1 MSQIALL
8 GALEIGL
15 VYGLV
20 ALGVFLSFRVLS
32 FPDLTVDGSFPL
44 GAAVAASAIVGG
56 IDPYLATGCAI
67 VAGALA
73 GLVTAVLNVRFR
85 ILHLLASILTMI
97 ALFSI
102 NLRIM
107 GRPEHRAA
115 RPSRP
120 CSARSRAWA
129 LPARCSSRCSSARSC
144 SRSPP
149 CSRASSR
156 ATTAS
161 ACARPAPIRAW
172 RAPRASRP
180 ARTICVGM
188 ALSNAMVAL
197 AGALFAQT
205 NGFADVTIGTGTIV
219 VGLAAVIVG
228 ETILP
233 ARRIGIAIVAC
244 VLGSILYRL
253 AIAAALNADVLGLEA
268 SDLNLVTAVLVG
280 LALILP
286 GARNPLKALA
296 AASRPGMIEV
306 HGLGVTFA
314 RGSVLETRALTDV
327 DLAIPAGQFVTV
339 IGSNGA
345 GKTTLLNA
353 LTGDVRPDRGRIVV
367 DGQDV
372 TAWPAPARA
381 RLIAR
386 VFQDPLAGSCEALSI
401 EENLALAAARGRARG
416 LRPALDRDAARAP
429 ARAARPPRPR
439 PRAAALPTAWAC
451 SRAASARR
459 SAC

>member
-67 VAGALA
+67 VSGAVA
-73 GLVTAVLNVRFR
+73 GLITAVLNVRFR

-107 GRPEHRAA
+107 GRPNIALLTEPTVLSPFEGLGLAGAVLKPLFVGAIVLAVAA
-115 RPSRP
+115 LL
-120 CSARSRAWA
+120 ARF
-129 LPARCSSRCSSARSC
+129 L
-144 SRSPP
+144 
-149 CSRASSR
+149 ASDYGLGMR
-156 ATTAS
+156 ATGANPRM
-161 ACARPAPIRAW
+161 ARAQGIETG
-172 RAPRASRP
+172 
-180 ARTICVGM
+180 RTICVGM

-197 AGALFAQT
+197 GGALFAQT

-233 ARRIGIAIVAC
+233 ARRIGLVILAC
-244 VLGSILYRL
+244 VLGSIVYRL

-296 AASRPGMIEV
+296 PR
-306 HGLGVTFA
+306 
-314 RGSVLETRALTDV
+314 
-327 DLAIPAGQFVTV
+327 
-339 IGSNGA
+339 
-345 GKTTLLNA
+345 
-353 LTGDVRPDRGRIVV
+353 
-367 DGQDV
+367 
-372 TAWPAPARA
+372 ARA
-381 RLIAR
+381 
-386 VFQDPLAGSCEALSI
+386 
-401 EENLALAAARGRARG
+401 
-416 LRPALDRDAARAP
+416 
-429 ARAARPPRPR
+429 
-439 PRAAALPTAWAC
+439 
-451 SRAASARR
+451 
-459 SAC
+459 